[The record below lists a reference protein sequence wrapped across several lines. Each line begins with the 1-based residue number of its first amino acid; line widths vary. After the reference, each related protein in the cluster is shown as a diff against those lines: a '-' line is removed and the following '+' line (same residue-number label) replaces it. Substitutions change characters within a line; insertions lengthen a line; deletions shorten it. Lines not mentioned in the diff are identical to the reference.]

1 MKSIIAKCLYAFGSD
16 RDKLAKT
23 FEHIVANGFYAGKHQ
38 MGVVSEIVAVGV
50 GDSFTLNTIECFY
63 AYCYF
68 SFLLALGIDY
78 GYSSSTGGYAG
89 EL

>member
-23 FEHIVANGFYAGKHQ
+23 FEHVVAYGFYACKYQ
-38 MGVVSEIVAVGV
+38 MSVVSKIVAVGV
-50 GDSFTLNTIECFY
+50 GDGFTLNTIECFY
-63 AYCYF
+63 AYGYF

-78 GYSSSTGGYAG
+78 GYGSSTGGYAG